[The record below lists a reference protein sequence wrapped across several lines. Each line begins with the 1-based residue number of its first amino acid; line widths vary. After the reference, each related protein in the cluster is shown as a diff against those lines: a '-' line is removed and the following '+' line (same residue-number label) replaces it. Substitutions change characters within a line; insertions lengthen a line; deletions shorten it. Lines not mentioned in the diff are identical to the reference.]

1 MTKVLGEIFLDL
13 QMLTSDFESVFVV
26 FVKGYKT
33 GETCQLD
40 FCGCPMERDSFQILD
55 CQYLSREHL
64 ISPDV

>member
-1 MTKVLGEIFLDL
+1 MPKVLGDIFLDI
-13 QMLTSDFESVFVV
+13 QMLTSDFASV

-40 FCGCPMERDSFQILD
+40 FCGCPMEQDSFQILD
-55 CQYLSREHL
+55 CQYLLREHL